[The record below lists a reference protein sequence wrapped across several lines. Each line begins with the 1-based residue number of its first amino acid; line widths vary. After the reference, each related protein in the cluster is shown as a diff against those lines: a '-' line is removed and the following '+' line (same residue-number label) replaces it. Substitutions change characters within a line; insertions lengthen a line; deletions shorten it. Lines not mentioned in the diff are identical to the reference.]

1 MLEIEQKFAVA
12 NFLPIEEWMKQHGL
26 EPGEPRQE
34 EDCYLNAP
42 DRDFARTGEAF
53 RLRRSGSRNW
63 LTYKGPK
70 RAGPVK
76 IRKELE
82 PELCPGEQAALEIL
96 ELFECLGYRQV
107 ARVRKTRRTCT
118 LERDGF
124 DVTLS
129 LDEVEKAGTFVEV
142 EILAPEEQADAA
154 REALTRLTAELG
166 LTRLETRSYLG
177 IVLELEA
184 PMTR

>member
-12 NFLPIEEWMKQHGL
+12 NFLSIQGWMKQHGL

-42 DRDFARTGEAF
+42 DRDFAQTGEAF
-53 RLRRSGSRNW
+53 RIRRSGSRNW

-82 PELCPGEQAALEIL
+82 PEFGQGEQAALEML
-96 ELFECLGYRQV
+96 ELLECLGYRKV
-107 ARVRKTRRTCT
+107 AWVRKRRRICT
-118 LERDGF
+118 LMRDGF
-124 DVTLS
+124 DIGLS
-129 LDEVEKAGTFVEV
+129 LDEVEKVGTFIEV
-142 EILAPEEQADAA
+142 EILAPEEQVDLA
-154 REALTRLTAELG
+154 REALTRLTTELG
-166 LTRLETRSYLG
+166 LDRLEPRSYLR
-177 IVLELEA
+177 ILLELEG
-184 PMTR
+184 RS